1 MRALLHA
8 TVLLAAATHLAAPAG
23 VAPGP
28 CRQSELTCGASAH
41 HRCITVTKF
50 CDGVDDCG
58 DGTDEP
64 RSCTPC
70 NRTYMG
76 DLGKTYQLSV
86 HRPRED
92 RLPFICDLNF
102 KAPGG
107 EYGDIVQLTFDSFT
121 LGRFTSWTQAGCPDG
136 DLQISESPLE
146 RPLVGGRWCGTAWGP
161 PSIYYSETGSV
172 TLHLR
177 LLRVPSSGNNI
188 PLGSSGAGMSSM
200 GYNFDFSV
208 GFKVL
213 SRDSAVVR
221 YGGGTPASPLH
232 AFLPGNATTAAPLAR
247 PERKRKKEK
256 ADKQADSHKE
266 LAFSLGDLIPG
277 TYCSRIYSDC
287 DKKRCRLQSPNF
299 PGLYP
304 RNVTCYYA
312 VRQHEVTAGTHALIS
327 ISQPSGQ
334 LVAIR
339 SHSTLP
345 GSVRSSD
352 TMPVTGDAGRVTS
365 HRLKTWQECDEVQ
378 DYVTIYDGYTTRD
391 PILMR
396 FCGGG
401 QPVPPAISSGP
412 ELLVEFTS
420 SPYGTFLAPQS
431 AGDQT
436 TSNSFPAGGV
446 TSALHGFQLDVEVKL
461 VPLHTPTYARNKR
474 CEFWIRQSTDMLP
487 NGRSDAGGRLE
498 NPKHSLA
505 PNTTCLYHIS
515 AAEASSKVWIS
526 MLKYHVG
533 SSLDPTYQDDK
544 CTAELRIWDGD
555 VAVPIKQ
562 HCDSGPFCERTRF
575 PSSVMATANPGYSF
589 GKNVSLLGRYC
600 KDLVDKSCE
609 HLLLANGTRSPRPC
623 RPSSSESFVSSGA
636 SVTIEVRQE
645 ESTTLRPVRFT
656 LLYEFVD
663 PRMDG
668 EPFGSGPCD
677 RRFISRHKT
686 GPVLPSNVLVPYRD
700 LRENSFRSPKDI
712 FLFGRGGA
720 RHLKCRFRF
729 EADLGERVKLTIN
742 RLATGPGRCQTVL
755 DPVVGRHRCIGNRT
769 AMVVIHEV
777 PWNQHQED
785 AVLVPRECACSSEVA
800 PLIYVSTSHSVELV
814 LEAHDMGPHL
824 DYDDIMVEG
833 RFEFIATP
841 ACTRSRKVTGP
852 SGDIRFRSPSIT
864 NDEIYCENYPWM
876 VEPAMGKYLYVKVRG
891 HQMPEPLP
899 ASSVNES
906 SNVITPRLPAHNCLT
921 KNRLVIYSSGK
932 LRALVCPTSFDR
944 DAVVEVFSEGWDT
957 HENISTGLD
966 ETRRRLLV
974 EFVAREPGTY
984 SVSWLEVSP
993 IRKRLGPAILP
1004 PAGFVMSSLG
1014 GDEANPSH
1022 CSHHCPELQA
1032 CINASLFCDG
1042 VQHCPSGFDEASE
1055 SCAPYFLRLPQLL
1068 YLLVVVAALSS
1079 LCVAL
1084 SVSAYKA
1091 CYRRRK
1097 KQARL
1102 RMLLPSGSSGKDLSF
1117 S

>member
-1 MRALLHA
+1 MRTLLHA
-8 TVLLAAATHLAAPAG
+8 TVILAAATHLVAPAG
-23 VAPGP
+23 VPSGP
-28 CRQSELTCGASAH
+28 CRQSELTCGAAAR
-41 HRCITVTKF
+41 HRCVTVTKF

-70 NRTYMG
+70 NRTYTG

-177 LLRVPSSGNNI
+177 LLRVPSAGNNI
-188 PLGSSGAGMSSM
+188 PLGSSGAGMSSSM

-221 YGGGTPASPLH
+221 FGGAAPASPGRP
-232 AFLPGNATTAAPLAR
+232 FQNVTTAPPLFTKG
-247 PERKRKKEK
+247 ERKRKKEK
-256 ADKQADSHKE
+256 DREVHKE
-266 LAFSLGDLIPG
+266 QLTYNLGDLIPG

-287 DKKRCRLQSPNF
+287 DKKLCRLQSPNF

-312 VRQHEVTAGTHALIS
+312 VRQQKDLAGTHALIS

-339 SHSTLP
+339 SQSSLP
-345 GSVRSSD
+345 GSSRPAD
-352 TMPVTGDAGRVTS
+352 TMPITAEAGRTAS
-365 HRLKTWQECDEVQ
+365 HSLKTWNECDEVQ

-401 QPVPPAISSGP
+401 QAVPPAVSSGP

-420 SPYGTFLAPQS
+420 SPYGTFLAPQG
-431 AGDQT
+431 AGDQMAT
-436 TSNSFPAGGV
+436 NSFPSGGV
-446 TSALHGFQLDVEVKL
+446 TSALHGFQLDVEVKF

-474 CEFWIRQSTDMLP
+474 CEFWIRQSTELLP
-487 NGRSDAGGRLE
+487 NGRSDTGGRLE

-515 AAEASSKVWIS
+515 AAEVSSKVWIS
-526 MLKYHVG
+526 MLKYHVD
-533 SSLDPTYQDDK
+533 SSLDPKYQVEN
-544 CTAELRIWDGD
+544 CSAELRIWDGD

-562 HCDSGPFCERTRF
+562 HCDSGPFCERTRY
-575 PSSVMATANPGYSF
+575 PGSLTATANPGSGF
-589 GKNVSLLGRYC
+589 GKNVSLLAHYC
-600 KDLVDKSCE
+600 KDLDDKSCE

-623 RPSSSESFVSSGA
+623 RVSSSESFVSSGA
-636 SVTIEVRQE
+636 SVTIELRLQ
-645 ESTTLRPVRFT
+645 ESTTLRPVRFVA
-656 LLYEFVD
+656 LYEFVD
-663 PRMDG
+663 PRLDG
-668 EPFGSGPCD
+668 EPFGTGPCD
-677 RRFISRHKT
+677 RRFVSRHKT
-686 GPVLPSNVLVPYRD
+686 GPVLPSNVLVPFRD
-700 LRENSFRSPKDI
+700 MRENSFRSSKDI

-729 EADLGERVKLTIN
+729 EAELGERVKLTIT

-769 AMVVIHEV
+769 ATVMIHEV

-800 PLIYVSTSHSVELV
+800 PLIYVSTSHSVEIV
-814 LEAHDMGPHL
+814 LEANDMGPHL
-824 DYDDIMVEG
+824 DYDDVMVEG
-833 RFEFIATP
+833 RYEFIATP

-852 SGDIRFRSPSIT
+852 SGDITFRSPSIT

-876 VEPAMGKYLYVKVRG
+876 VEPANGKYLYVKVRG
-891 HQMPEPLP
+891 HLMPDPLP
-899 ASSVNES
+899 TPDANDT
-906 SNVITPRLPAHNCLT
+906 NNLIFPRLPAHNCLT

-932 LRALVCPTSFDR
+932 LRALVCPMSFDR
-944 DAVVEVFSEGWDT
+944 DSMVQVFSEGWEM
-957 HENISTGLD
+957 HENISVGLD
-966 ETRRRLLV
+966 ETKRRLLV
-974 EFVAREPGTY
+974 EFVAREPGSY

-993 IRKRLGPAILP
+993 IRKRQGPAILP
-1004 PAGFVMSSLG
+1004 PAGFVMGNTG
-1014 GDEANPSH
+1014 GEDPFSPNH
-1022 CSHHCPELQA
+1022 CSHRCPELQA
-1032 CINASLFCDG
+1032 CINSSLFCDG
-1042 VQHCPSGFDEASE
+1042 VVHCPSGFDEASE

-1068 YLLVVVAALSS
+1068 YLLVVVAALTS

-1084 SVSAYKA
+1084 GVSTYKA

-1102 RMLLPSGSSGKDLSF
+1102 RLLLPSGSSGKDLSF